1 VYSFIET
8 FCKDHSDLKS
18 TFNDVVN
25 IEAGFTFSFYFRKTG
40 GDCAM
45 DCKTL
50 FTTFTESDSCITDW
64 GMQKNG
70 EIKTE
75 CGTGSYLGYVLGSL

>member
-1 VYSFIET
+1 MDAI
-8 FCKDHSDLKS
+8 CKDHSDLKAS
-18 TFNDVVN
+18 FNEVKT
-25 IEAGFTFSFYFRKTG
+25 IEAGFTFSLNFKKGT

-50 FTTFTESDSCITDW
+50 FSTFVETDSCITDW

-70 EIKTE
+70 DVMTE
-75 CGTGSYLGYVLGSL
+75 CGTASYLGYVLGS